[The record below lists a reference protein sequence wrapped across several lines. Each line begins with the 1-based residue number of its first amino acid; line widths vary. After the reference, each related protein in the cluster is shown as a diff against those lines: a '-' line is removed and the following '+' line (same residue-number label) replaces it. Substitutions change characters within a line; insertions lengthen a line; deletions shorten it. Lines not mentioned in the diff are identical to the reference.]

1 MTSSD
6 LLLGAAV
13 VALGFLALWSQFGR
27 RVTLQVAFIA
37 VGSLAIFGAMWI
49 TAVIAAWLI
58 DRPLVAAGFAL
69 GFLLGVALVLLV
81 GALIA
86 GDLNKDRGGDAV
98 E

>member
-1 MTSSD
+1 MTSPD
-6 LLLGAAV
+6 LLLGVAV
-13 VALGFLALWSQFGR
+13 VALGFLAIWSQFGR

-37 VGSLAIFGAMWI
+37 VGSLAIFVAVWI
-49 TAVIAAWLI
+49 TVVIAAWLI

-81 GALIA
+81 GALRA

>member
-1 MTSSD
+1 MTSSN
-6 LLLGAAV
+6 LLLGVAV
-13 VALGFLALWSQFGR
+13 VSLGFLAIWSQFGR
-27 RVTLQVAFIA
+27 RVALQVAFIA
-37 VGSLAIFGAMWI
+37 AGFLAIFGAMWI

-81 GALIA
+81 GALRA